1 MKRFEY
7 GEITTAQRRIDEEF
21 SFRGT
26 IAYSLMKLLE
36 DIGSKGWELVGE
48 VKGKII
54 VKREVESE

>member
-26 IAYSLMKLLE
+26 IAYSLMELLD
-36 DIGSKGWELVGE
+36 DIGSKVWELVGE
-48 VKGKII
+48 VKGKIV